1 LSVET
6 HTQVVVQPAEVA
18 HAPRWWHDH
27 GLVGLLALF
36 VVLLPLV
43 TQRIYASDEI
53 KYFAYTHSLFFD
65 HDLDFSN
72 DYLHWYEDVDPVK
85 FKAIKDDL
93 YNTREPLT
101 GLPTNEA
108 PIGTGLLWLPSYALA
123 HVVTLAARAFGSD
136 VAADGWSQ
144 PYITAVCLTSY
155 IFGCLGLLLCYSLS
169 KSYFGRRLSAIAVV
183 AIWLSTPLIFYTVIA
198 PPWSHATSLL
208 TVTLS
213 IWYWQ
218 RTRRAEGRTLRQWA
232 LLGAAGGV
240 MMLVR
245 EQDVLFLV
253 IPFVEAVAAGWTALR
268 TKAAGLMSLLRRW
281 VPGMA
286 TMGLFA
292 FIFFIPQLIAYK
304 VITGRFEPSR
314 VVSGKFTWTSPNFLN
329 VLFSPEHGMIPWTPA
344 IGVALLGMILFW
356 KRDTLFAAALLIA
369 LLLQVYIAGSFLTW
383 QSASSFGQRRFINST
398 VIFVLGAAA
407 LISWALEKGVPKWL
421 IGGIAALFV
430 AWNAGLLMQYALWCS
445 PQRQGLDWNTVLRGQ
460 LEIPFK
466 AFGLLRD
473 FIFDRAKFYRSTP
486 KC

>member
-1 LSVET
+1 LSIET
-6 HTQVVVQPAEVA
+6 QAEVEGRPVEA
-18 HAPRWWHDH
+18 ARRPRWWHDRA
-27 GLVGLLALF
+27 LVALLALF

-72 DYLHWYEDVDPVK
+72 DYLHWYNVDPVK
-85 FKAIKDDL
+85 FQAIKDDL

-123 HVVTLAARAFGSD
+123 HVVTLAARALGAD

-169 KSYFGRRLSAIAVV
+169 RSYFGRRLSAVAVV

-208 TVTLS
+208 AVTLF

-218 RTRRAEGRTLRQWA
+218 RTRRVEGRSLREWA
-232 LLGAAGGV
+232 LLGALGGV

-253 IPFVEAVAAGWTALR
+253 IPLVEALVACWTALR
-268 TKAAGLMSLLRRW
+268 TQAESWAVILRRW
-281 VPGMA
+281 IPGMA
-286 TMGLFA
+286 AMGLSA
-292 FIFFIPQLIAYK
+292 FILFIPQLIAYK

-344 IGVALLGMILFW
+344 IGVALLGMVLFW
-356 KRDTLFAAALLIA
+356 KRDRLFAAALMIA

-407 LISWALEKGVPKWL
+407 LISWALAKGVPKWL
-421 IGGIAALFV
+421 VGGVAALFV

-466 AFGLLRD
+466 ALGLLRD

>member
-1 LSVET
+1 MTFTTRASRS
-6 HTQVVVQPAEVA
+6 PAC
-18 HAPRWWHDH
+18 PRTRHPSARACCGCHLMRSPTSW
-27 GLVGLLALF
+27 LLLAN
-36 VVLLPLV
+36 
-43 TQRIYASDEI
+43 S
-53 KYFAYTHSLFFD
+53 
-65 HDLDFSN
+65 
-72 DYLHWYEDVDPVK
+72 
-85 FKAIKDDL
+85 
-93 YNTREPLT
+93 
-101 GLPTNEA
+101 
-108 PIGTGLLWLPSYALA
+108 
-123 HVVTLAARAFGSD
+123 FG
-136 VAADGWSQ
+136 ANIPADGWSQ
-144 PYITAVCLTSY
+144 PYITAICLTSY

-208 TVTLS
+208 AVTLF

-218 RTRRAEGRTLRQWA
+218 HTRRAEGRTPGEWA
-232 LLGAAGGV
+232 LLGALGGL

-245 EQDVLFLV
+245 EQDVLFLA
-253 IPFVEAVAAGWTALR
+253 IPFVEAVGATWAAFR
-268 TKAAGLMSLLRRW
+268 TRAAVLLPILRRW
-281 VPGMA
+281 LPGMA
-286 TMGLFA
+286 AMGVAA
-292 FIFFIPQLIAYK
+292 FIVFIPQLVAYR

-356 KRDTLFAAALLIA
+356 KRDRLFAAALIIA

-407 LISWALEKGVPKWL
+407 LISWALANGMPRWL
-421 IGGIAALFV
+421 VGGIAALFV

-445 PQRQGLDWNTVLRGQ
+445 PQRQGLDWATVLNGQ
-460 LEIPFK
+460 LEMPFK
-466 AFGLLRD
+466 ALGLLRD